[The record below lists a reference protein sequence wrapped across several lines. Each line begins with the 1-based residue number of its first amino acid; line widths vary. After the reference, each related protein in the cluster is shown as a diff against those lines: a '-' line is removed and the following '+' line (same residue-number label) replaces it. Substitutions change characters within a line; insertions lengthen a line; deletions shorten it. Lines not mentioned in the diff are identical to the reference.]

1 MAKKVKIDG
10 LADAVM
16 KELDEYSKVIDE
28 DMRKAVSKAGQTV
41 RKEISANA
49 PKRHGDYAKSWSTKK
64 TRQTSRS
71 LEVTV
76 YSRNR
81 YQLAHLLEHGHA
93 KRNGGRTRAQV
104 HIAPAEQNGIR
115 QLEEDIKRSIRNG

>member
-1 MAKKVKIDG
+1 MAKKVTIDG

-49 PKRHGDYAKSWSTKK
+49 PKRHGDYAKSW
-64 TRQTSRS
+64 
-71 LEVTV
+71 
-76 YSRNR
+76 
-81 YQLAHLLEHGHA
+81 
-93 KRNGGRTRAQV
+93 
-104 HIAPAEQNGIR
+104 
-115 QLEEDIKRSIRNG
+115 